1 VFAEN
6 LIVCFHPGVFSQ
18 PLLPNHKIP

>member
-18 PLLPNHKIP
+18 PFLPNHKIP